1 MVFTALT
8 SRFLGQRHG
17 VLGGAVDGDLQVLD
31 LLLAADRLEQLGR
44 VLQRTRAAGCGPW
57 GWPGSRPARPSSG
70 PRRGAGFQRGL
81 DALLASSVAD
91 SDARP
96 CARARGEQQDDGEAA
111 KAKANGVAWRC
122 LAVDGQ
128 GPMMPPGRHAATPGC
143 DNCNAMNHSYIL
155 TLSCP
160 DRPGIVHAVSGFLL
174 ERGGNIEEAAQY
186 NDHGTGLFF
195 MRVQF
200 ACGQL
205 TFDDLRAQLKLFGE
219 PFQMDWKLHA
229 KRQPMRT
236 VILVSKEGH
245 CLNDLL
251 FRWKSGLLP
260 VDIRAI
266 VSNHREFY
274 QLAASYNVPFH
285 HIPVTAATK
294 AQAEAQ
300 QYEIIESEKADL
312 VVLARYMQILSDDLC
327 RKLSGRAINIH
338 HSFLPSFKGAKP
350 YYQAHDRGVKLIGA
364 TAHYVTA
371 DLDEGPIIEQ
381 DVARVDHAHTV
392 EASPPPAATPR
403 ARCWRAP

>member
-1 MVFTALT
+1 
-8 SRFLGQRHG
+8 
-17 VLGGAVDGDLQVLD
+17 
-31 LLLAADRLEQLGR
+31 
-44 VLQRTRAAGCGPW
+44 
-57 GWPGSRPARPSSG
+57 
-70 PRRGAGFQRGL
+70 
-81 DALLASSVAD
+81 
-91 SDARP
+91 
-96 CARARGEQQDDGEAA
+96 
-111 KAKANGVAWRC
+111 
-122 LAVDGQ
+122 
-128 GPMMPPGRHAATPGC
+128 
-143 DNCNAMNHSYIL
+143 MNHAFIL

-160 DRPGIVHAVSGFLL
+160 DRTGIVHAVSGFLL

-186 NDHGTGLFF
+186 NDHATGLFF

-200 ACGQL
+200 ACDQVSEA
-205 TFDDLRAQLKLFGE
+205 DLRTQLESFATSFG
-219 PFQMDWKLHA
+219 MNWNLHSTT
-229 KRQPMRT
+229 QPMRT

-260 VDIRAI
+260 IDIRAI
-266 VSNHREFY
+266 VNNHREFY

-285 HIPVTAATK
+285 HIPVTAANK
-294 AQAEAQ
+294 AEAEAK
-300 QYEIIESEKADL
+300 QYEIIQSEGAEL

-381 DVARVDHAHTV
+381 DVARVDHSKTV
-392 EASPPPAATPR
+392 EDLTTQGRDTESQVLAR
-403 ARCWRAP
+403 AVKWHSEHRVLLNGHKTVIFK